1 MKKEIKLIVTDLDG
15 TLLTKKDEVHPD
27 NIRAIRCCQEKGI
40 KVCPVTARNF
50 KELEPV
56 LEQVAFDEV
65 AALNN
70 GACMINLLTG
80 RIERSLAFDRE
91 NVQGMVKT
99 ITKLPFTFLSLMGF
113 DYMHVLEASGTISWF
128 SSYDE
133 EERRKMGIQ
142 AFSDAG
148 AMIKS
153 SQDVQRLTCGIQK
166 QGEAEAK
173 QVLRNM
179 QAQYGCRTMFMEEA
193 DGDYIE
199 ISPMQADKADA
210 LEQLCQH
217 FGICAENVLA
227 FGDNENDI
235 EMLRHAGVSVAMGNA
250 SREVQ
255 QVATMVTISNRE
267 GGVAAA
273 IQALIF

>member
-1 MKKEIKLIVTDLDG
+1 
-15 TLLTKKDEVHPD
+15 
-27 NIRAIRCCQEKGI
+27 
-40 KVCPVTARNF
+40 
-50 KELEPV
+50 
-56 LEQVAFDEV
+56 
-65 AALNN
+65 
-70 GACMINLLTG
+70 
-80 RIERSLAFDRE
+80 
-91 NVQGMVKT
+91 
-99 ITKLPFTFLSLMGF
+99 
-113 DYMHVLEASGTISWF
+113 
-128 SSYDE
+128 
-133 EERRKMGIQ
+133 
-142 AFSDAG
+142 
-148 AMIKS
+148 
-153 SQDVQRLTCGIQK
+153 
-166 QGEAEAK
+166 
-173 QVLRNM
+173 
-179 QAQYGCRTMFMEEA
+179 MFMEEA

-255 QVATMVTISNRE
+255 QVATMVTTSNRE